1 MTKIMILKIHYTDL
15 NIIKN
20 GEGSCK
26 AAEVFGELSVFESQ
40 DKCRVSY
47 K

>member
-1 MTKIMILKIHYTDL
+1 MTKIMMLNVHNTDL

-20 GEGSCK
+20 GEGSSK
-26 AAEVFGELSVFESQ
+26 EQEKFLENFLYLKVE
-40 DKCRVSY
+40 KCTVSY